1 MSARTRRWLA
11 VLMLAGLG
19 ILPVDTSCTPK
30 PDCHQWPGTH
40 AERMPSHQH
49 YMWTCAPGGGVS

>member
-1 MSARTRRWLA
+1 MNRRWLA
-11 VLMLAGLG
+11 ALMLPGLV

-49 YMWTCAPGGGVS
+49 YMWTCSPGGGAS